1 MFVLSQ
7 KECSGLCA
15 KEHLACFLPGT
26 LALGVIHGLDRSHL
40 EMAKELMKTCYQMY
54 RSMPTGLSPEVAVFN
69 MRPDGRRDI
78 DTLVS
83 LCCDCL
89 QCTVNHEKTKCFF
102 LSQLLQ
108 NLAISG
114 EILL

>member
-1 MFVLSQ
+1 MSQ
-7 KECSGLCA
+7 EECVGLCV

-40 EMAKELMKTCYQMY
+40 DMAKELMRTCYQMY

-69 MRPDGRRDI
+69 MRPDGKRDV

-83 LCCDCL
+83 RCCYCL
-89 QCTVNHEKTKCFF
+89 MFTVNHGKNEQKFF
-102 LSQLLQ
+102 ILPSI
-108 NLAISG
+108 NLRQF
-114 EILL
+114 